1 MNIRDLISE
10 AVLYCTVRRGAWP
23 SLSVDARVPRER
35 AAQPLLLLF
44 SWRWWKESGAGVIW
58 FTESIWRGSRILVGM
73 RIAARDGH
81 SAGPK
86 ELVGVNNLASSV

>member
-1 MNIRDLISE
+1 M
-10 AVLYCTVRRGAWP
+10 
-23 SLSVDARVPRER
+23 
-35 AAQPLLLLF
+35 
-44 SWRWWKESGAGVIW
+44 IW